1 MPSQRILKVGTR
13 DSPLA
18 MQQTQHVIHLLL
30 QEKAF
35 ADVQFEIVALK
46 ALGDLHLKDSLSDL
60 GLQTGNY
67 GVFVK
72 ELGQGLLRGE
82 IDFAV
87 HSLKD
92 MPSCLPE
99 GLEVRPFSLREDV
112 RDAFIA
118 ADGVT
123 HFQDL
128 PPSSVV
134 GTSAVRRVAQLKKMR
149 PDLVYQNIRGNV
161 QTRFRKLEEEGYDAT
176 ILAVAGLNRLGLAE
190 KITHVFCPER
200 ELIPAVGQGVLG
212 LEFHREH
219 PFAKQLSKV
228 KRNDALDACVFAER
242 ELMRLLE
249 GGCQLPLGAY
259 AKPEQNKTG
268 FTFFV
273 QLLNAEASLEVYRQV
288 EFRTFNQTEI
298 QKDIESLVE
307 DMLRSGAQAIRNSLH
322 IVFER

>member
-1 MPSQRILKVGTR
+1 MSLPNVLKVGTR

-18 MQQTQHVIHLLL
+18 MQQTQQVIHLLL

-35 ADVQFEIVALK
+35 AGVQFEIVALK
-46 ALGDLHLKDSLSDL
+46 ALGDLHLKDSLVHL
-60 GLQTGNY
+60 GRQSGTY

-72 ELGQGLLRGE
+72 ELEQALLRGT

-99 GLEVRPFSLREDV
+99 GLMLRPFAFREDV
-112 RDAFIA
+112 RDAFIS

-190 KITHVFCPER
+190 KITHTFCPER
-200 ELIPAVGQGVLG
+200 ELVPAVGQGVLG
-212 LEFHREH
+212 LEFLVAH
-219 PFAKQLSKV
+219 PFAQSLATIKGDK
-228 KRNDALDACVFAER
+228 ALEACIFAER

-259 AKPEQNKTG
+259 AKPYQNQEG

-273 QLLNAEASLEVYRQV
+273 QLLNVEASLEVFRQV
-288 EFRTFNQTEI
+288 EFRTFSQTKI
-298 QKDIESLVE
+298 QTDIELLVE
-307 DMLRSGAQAIRNSLH
+307 DLLRSGAQAIRKSLL
-322 IVFER
+322 